1 MFKKV
6 FEYAG
11 PHKKDLYIA
20 TFIVLLSVLMGVLP
34 FVLAYQ
40 VISPLVMGNAVD
52 TKYVCIRVIGVLIC
66 LILQAI
72 LYGWGLD
79 VSHKAAYSTLLRLR
93 TSLQKRFEAV
103 PLGFIQDKGTG
114 TIKKL
119 FVDDVDSLEVLL
131 AHSLP
136 EGIANLMIPIA
147 IYVAMF
153 FIDWKLAL
161 LSLASIPI
169 SFAAMMIMYSVG
181 MKKMGPYYM
190 AGQKMNNTIIEYI
203 NGMEVVKVF
212 NKDAESYERFR
223 KDMAICYDFDKTLS
237 PDDMQTFT
245 LIPSFGIDKD
255 KFWAETDA
263 FARENSMESNLS
275 WMFML
280 VRYSR
285 FLGKSLK
292 REYFRAIGAQVE
304 LYRGVTDWFTRTTAY
319 AAQRGIELEHYI
331 ISSGLKEIIEGSAI
345 AKNFKRIYA
354 SSYLYTTDGVAE
366 WPAQA
371 INYTNKTQFI
381 FRIAKGF
388 LEEYDER
395 VNDSMPEEN
404 LRIPYE
410 NIVYIGDSATDIPCM
425 RLVKSK
431 GGYSVGVYD
440 PEKNN
445 RAKVYKLYNDDRLNF
460 YAPADYTERS
470 NLYRYMQQIID
481 EVAAREQIKSEREIL
496 RQPAEAYK
504 MRSMLEKLETGYTEK
519 LTPQEITELQKL
531 EAMIKSRTPGEID

>member
-1 MFKKV
+1 MKNKGIKIGVV
-6 FEYAG
+6 FILLFA
-11 PHKKDLYIA
+11 
-20 TFIVLLSVLMGVLP
+20 LLSVAGCQQEDV
-34 FVLAYQ
+34 
-40 VISPLVMGNAVD
+40 VI
-52 TKYVCIRVIGVLIC
+52 
-66 LILQAI
+66 
-72 LYGWGLD
+72 
-79 VSHKAAYSTLLRLR
+79 
-93 TSLQKRFEAV
+93 
-103 PLGFIQDKGTG
+103 
-114 TIKKL
+114 
-119 FVDDVDSLEVLL
+119 
-131 AHSLP
+131 
-136 EGIANLMIPIA
+136 
-147 IYVAMF
+147 
-153 FIDWKLAL
+153 
-161 LSLASIPI
+161 
-169 SFAAMMIMYSVG
+169 VG
-181 MKKMGPYYM
+181 
-190 AGQKMNNTIIEYI
+190 
-203 NGMEVVKVF
+203 
-212 NKDAESYERFR
+212 AESGQPGPTSEQLR
-223 KDMAICYDFDKTLS
+223 
-237 PDDMQTFT
+237 
-245 LIPSFGIDKD
+245 
-255 KFWAETDA
+255 
-263 FARENSMESNLS
+263 
-275 WMFML
+275 
-280 VRYSR
+280 
-285 FLGKSLK
+285 
-292 REYFRAIGAQVE
+292 IG
-304 LYRGVTDWFTRTTAY
+304 FTRTTAY

>member
-1 MFKKV
+1 
-6 FEYAG
+6 
-11 PHKKDLYIA
+11 
-20 TFIVLLSVLMGVLP
+20 
-34 FVLAYQ
+34 
-40 VISPLVMGNAVD
+40 
-52 TKYVCIRVIGVLIC
+52 
-66 LILQAI
+66 
-72 LYGWGLD
+72 
-79 VSHKAAYSTLLRLR
+79 
-93 TSLQKRFEAV
+93 
-103 PLGFIQDKGTG
+103 
-114 TIKKL
+114 
-119 FVDDVDSLEVLL
+119 
-131 AHSLP
+131 
-136 EGIANLMIPIA
+136 
-147 IYVAMF
+147 
-153 FIDWKLAL
+153 
-161 LSLASIPI
+161 
-169 SFAAMMIMYSVG
+169 MMENR
-181 MKKMGPYYM
+181 P
-190 AGQKMNNTIIEYI
+190 
-203 NGMEVVKVF
+203 
-212 NKDAESYERFR
+212 R
-223 KDMAICYDFDKTLS
+223 MAICYDFDKTLS

-304 LYRGVTDWFTRTTAY
+304 LYRGVTDWFARTTAY

-445 RAKVYKLYNDDRLNF
+445 RAKVYKLYNDNRLISTRPPIIQNGATYTVTCSRSSTKSPRGNRLKASAKF
-460 YAPADYTERS
+460 CVSPPKPTKCAPCS
-470 NLYRYMQQIID
+470 
-481 EVAAREQIKSEREIL
+481 KSSR
-496 RQPAEAYK
+496 PAT
-504 MRSMLEKLETGYTEK
+504 R
-519 LTPQEITELQKL
+519 
-531 EAMIKSRTPGEID
+531 KS